1 MLQSSFI
8 LASPCRCSY
17 GFVTPFCSTARGEA
31 IRTSAW
37 KATSILPTFTM
48 RSSPSQHTLAVIR
61 RIRWYTSTTVFTRI
75 WVAHISWQTK
85 QITRI
90 WNKRYSLHDGI
101 RENDFDH
108 YLLIYLFYIFYKS
121 QDYIVKRAQ

>member
-1 MLQSSFI
+1 MQMFLGV
-8 LASPCRCSY
+8 L
-17 GFVTPFCSTARGEA
+17 TPFCSTARGES

-90 WNKRYSLHDGI
+90 WNKRYSLQDAI

-108 YLLIYLFYIFYKS
+108 YLFILYFLQKSRSHCQESTITRQHIFFT
-121 QDYIVKRAQ
+121 QGDRL